1 MHPVHCALAELP
13 MCNQCFQ
20 TRTDSMSL
28 FDHDDTMQHLILL
41 GILINS
47 AHRADMLALAHA
59 QLVVIP
65 YHKDFKHF
73 SRKLIVNLLERDGP
87 IALPSSCF

>member
-1 MHPVHCALAELP
+1 
-13 MCNQCFQ
+13 
-20 TRTDSMSL
+20 MSL

-59 QLVVIP
+59 QLAAIP
-65 YHKDFKHF
+65 YHKDFKHWDF
-73 SRKLIVNLLERDGP
+73 KLPGLRTRRQAIVARQGVDELAMHWVRSADLASHVR
-87 IALPSSCF
+87 LV

>member
-59 QLVVIP
+59 QLP
-65 YHKDFKHF
+65 YHK
-73 SRKLIVNLLERDGP
+73 
-87 IALPSSCF
+87 ALQQGSLG

>member
-47 AHRADMLALAHA
+47 AHGADMLALAHE
-59 QLVVIP
+59 QLAAIP

-73 SRKLIVNLLERDGP
+73 SRAPWAKNKEAGHCGP
-87 IALPSSCF
+87 SRC